1 MPHFCR
7 PSLCHHCHQV
17 SPLHVPITIS
27 AAPVIARH
35 RHHPFCAGGC
45 LTANLVVTLPMP
57 VDFDRQPLC
66 YPCCLPTL
74 SPSLPHLLLPHCNP
88 CSCLCPSHSTLLRR
102 PMLLPL
108 LPPLMSLMMSP
119 LLTTNYQSENN
130 QQTSQQTSQR
140 TSQYISKQPSQSSNQ
155 STQTSH
161 SFKQQQS
168 IKPINMAAPS
178 TLDIGQTTK
187 WPITYQQV
195 RQPASLANQPVY
207 SSANWTTR
215 WSVDQRIIR
224 PTSPPTSQLPVSQ
237 AVIQPGNQPNSHSI
251 GQFCH
256 PASQP
261 TNQSI
266 NSPASLPTVRT
277 ADQETSQS
285 DNQQVNQPGSQQN
298 SQTANQSVNLASL
311 PNSKSAN

>member
-1 MPHFCR
+1 M
-7 PSLCHHCHQV
+7 
-17 SPLHVPITIS
+17 
-27 AAPVIARH
+27 
-35 RHHPFCAGGC
+35 
-45 LTANLVVTLPMP
+45 
-57 VDFDRQPLC
+57 
-66 YPCCLPTL
+66 
-74 SPSLPHLLLPHCNP
+74 
-88 CSCLCPSHSTLLRR
+88 
-102 PMLLPL
+102 LPL
-108 LPPLMSLMMSP
+108 LSPNVVAIAATLAVASLQPLQLPLPVAFNLAASP
-119 LLTTNYQSENN
+119 DAVTIASSIDVSHDVALADNQLPVRKQPANQPTHQPTNKPVH
-130 QQTSQQTSQR
+130 R
-140 TSQYISKQPSQSSNQ
+140 SKQPSQSSNQ

-168 IKPINMAAPS
+168 IKPTNMAAPS

-187 WPITYQQV
+187 WPITHQQV

-207 SSANWTTR
+207 SSDNWTTR

-224 PTSPPTSQLPVSQ
+224 PTSQPTSQLPVSQ